1 MEITELQELIKHKV
15 ENLRPKLL
23 DLSRRNPLLAT
34 KLSPRSNAH
43 VRVVDELPDI
53 LFYKLNNGQDMRLV
67 PLPDIDDDPK
77 DEETKKFRDALS
89 AARLTDESYQSEL
102 ETIAQDAD
110 DYLDRTRA
118 IERSLKD
125 RLRAELGMPPRP
137 QLADINLMQH
147 ARNNGIT
154 PSYELPLP
162 EQDHVKP
169 RHADDDIQTLL
180 LPKDLERKLNSV
192 TAKCRTWIQETGI
205 NVLHV
210 AYGFLEWS
218 EPNQTETSYAPLVLC
233 SAQIE
238 KRRTREGLEFHLKG
252 AGEEA
257 EINAVLAEK
266 MRLDFGIELPLFSG
280 TSVEE
285 YLAMIAEI
293 APKQI
298 IWKVR
303 RQVAI
308 GVFPSA
314 RMAMYHDIDPNHPAF
329 PDSEIVRSLL
339 GGTNSETA
347 SPFADEYN
355 VDEPEIEGSV
365 PYIVMDAD
373 SSQFSTLVDIAH
385 GKNLAVEGPPGTGKS
400 QTIVNAIAAALASGK
415 KVLFVAEKLAALNV
429 VRSRLEAVGLGEF
442 LLPLQAERS
451 TREQV
456 IASVRNRVEMR
467 KPGSVK
473 DYEEKLALYRRTR
486 RQLADYIDLVTL
498 PFGTSGLTIH
508 DIMSRSIA
516 TASRLDTVPTEIVT
530 QSLVPNTLL
539 HKPGISRLRTLGEA
553 VEKAAQLAVE
563 AKSNWSASRL
573 VHADRFTVEE
583 ACNLAGRAACSFREL
598 GKARD
603 ELPQYQLDR
612 QTSDETLSVL
622 LSALKRIAEFSE
634 NDPRLHVDLLKD
646 GAASVVLSFIV
657 LHESCARVEMELKAI
672 FAAALDDRAL
682 NDLRHCET
690 LCRSLHLETLD
701 WSELQNDLAE
711 RRDVV
716 NRSRGLASALA
727 PLVAIEPDAVQWRL
741 DAVSKA
747 HKAILKAGREALLCR
762 NASNNDPAAL
772 PILKKLIAEGRLL
785 QGVRD
790 QLAKLVSLSIDVP
803 LETLSQTIAALRS
816 GGPFAIFS
824 SSFRNAR
831 KVALSLLLM
840 DRYEKRDALARL
852 EALLAYRAREKA
864 FQQNAQ
870 AISVFGLRFR
880 GTDTDFAPFEVL
892 TEYLEF
898 VQALSGHTLKG
909 LRSFLRE
916 AEWDE
921 LEAVPSIPALTSA
934 DTIAALQNDLAQAE
948 QEIEARASVL
958 VELRPYLGMFRE
970 PSSIKSQDLVS
981 LVGKLSALLSHRV
994 SLDEDQ
1000 NAAAVLQDRFLG
1012 HRTEVGGIK
1021 AVCEWALAASPIA
1034 DVLAGIVRSGLRKQA
1049 AAQIER
1055 VGELQ
1060 AQTNKL
1066 LADLSEVARIGSS
1079 TFTQGR
1085 DELAIV
1091 RALEAA
1097 AQDVEGLFAHAA
1109 LATAVQELKDT
1120 GADRLVAYRL
1130 ASGSPSGL
1138 AGQVEALA
1146 IRKLARSVFSEYG
1159 QKLSRYPGTKLDELR
1174 ATLARQDKEII
1185 TLMQKELRWR
1195 VHADSRPPLG
1205 NGVGKKSSW
1214 TQMALIE
1221 NEINKQQRFIS
1232 VRDLT
1237 QRAGKSLLE
1246 LKPCWMMS
1254 PLAVAQYVP
1263 KEAFSFDLCIIDE
1276 ASQMPPE
1283 AAIGAL
1289 LRCNQTVV
1297 VGDTNQL
1304 PPSSFFRKMIDDEE
1318 ADEDDVVLNESILEM
1333 ANATF
1338 RPARRLRWHYR
1349 SRHSGLIRFSNS
1361 LVYNGDLIVFPSAT
1375 ESMARMGVEFRKVDG
1390 LYKSGTNALEAQE
1403 VVSAAL
1409 EFMRTDPNRSL
1420 GIVTLNQKQRDLIA
1434 EEFEYALG
1442 QDRQAQAYIED
1453 WKEKNDGLEEFF
1465 IKNLENVQGDERDII
1480 FIGTVYGPESHGA
1493 RVAQRF
1499 GPINGVAG
1507 KRRLNVLFSRAK
1519 EKIVT
1524 FSSMTSADI
1533 VAEEN
1538 GNAGAYMLKRWLEYA
1553 AGGMLDGGLNTA
1565 KEPDSDFEVFVMD
1578 QIRAMGCE
1586 PVPQVGVAG
1595 YFIDIGVRH
1604 PEWPYGFILGVECD
1618 GASYHSAKSARD
1630 RDRLRQEV
1638 LERLGWNFHRI
1649 WSTDWFNNP
1658 RREGERLRE
1667 VISKRMMELRA
1678 RETEFSARSIP
1689 QENTKEIRLSE
1700 PMLQKEFALSSRPE
1714 RSLPSHIAKDNG
1726 VEVGDTVRVRHLT
1739 DGRNV
1744 VVITISATKSDPS
1757 QGIVHQ
1763 EAPIAKALLG
1773 ASEGDEVEVLSG
1785 SYVRPAVVEAIE
1797 KGKDRVEA
1805 ATRSVAIDSTDES
1818 RV

>member
-34 KLSPRSNAH
+34 RLSPRSNAH

-89 AARLTDESYQSEL
+89 AARLIDEAYQSEL
-102 ETIAQDAD
+102 EAVERDAD
-110 DYLDRTRA
+110 DYLDRTRE

-125 RLRAELGMPPRP
+125 RVRAELGMSPRP

-147 ARNNGIT
+147 ARNNDIT
-154 PSYELPLP
+154 PSYELPSP
-162 EQDHVKP
+162 EGDDVKEQ
-169 RHADDDIQTLL
+169 HADDDIQTLL
-180 LPKDLERKLNSV
+180 LPKDLERKLNNV
-192 TAKCRTWIQETGI
+192 TTKCRTWIQETGI

-238 KRRTREGLEFHLKG
+238 KKRTREGVEFHLKG
-252 AGEEA
+252 AGDEA
-257 EINAVLAEK
+257 EINTVLAEK
-266 MRLDFGIELPLFSG
+266 MRLDFGIELPEFNG

-285 YLAMIAEI
+285 YLAEIAEI

-298 IWKVR
+298 VWKVR

-339 GGTNSETA
+339 GGTNSDTA

-355 VDEPEIEGSV
+355 VDEPEIERSV
-365 PYIVMDAD
+365 PYVVMDAD
-373 SSQFSTLVDIAH
+373 SSQFSALVDIAN

-429 VRSRLEAVGLGEF
+429 VRARLEAVGLGEF

-456 IASVRNRVEMR
+456 IESVRNRIEMR
-467 KPGSVK
+467 RPGAVR
-473 DYEEKLALYRRTR
+473 DYAEQLSQYRQTR
-486 RQLADYIDLVTL
+486 QQLADYIDLITL
-498 PFGTSGLTIH
+498 PFGSSGLTIH
-508 DIMSRSIA
+508 NILSSSIA
-516 TASRLDTVPTEIVT
+516 TASCLDSVPTEVIA
-530 QSLVPNTLL
+530 QSEVSETLL
-539 HKPGISRLRTLGEA
+539 HKPGIGRLKALGEG
-553 VEKAAQLAVE
+553 VEKSARLAVE
-563 AKSNWSASRL
+563 AKPCWSASGL
-573 VHADRFTVEE
+573 IHADRFTVEE
-583 ACNLAGRAACSFREL
+583 ACDLAARTARTFREL
-598 GKARD
+598 AEAKD
-603 ELPQYQLDR
+603 ELPQYQISR
-612 QTSDETLSVL
+612 QASDQL
-622 LSALKRIAEFSE
+622 LSALLVALRGLESLSE
-634 NDPRLHVDLLKD
+634 KDSRLHFDLLKD
-646 GAASVVLSFIV
+646 GAANAVLSFV
-657 LHESCARVEMELKAI
+657 SSHVSYVNAEAELQPI
-672 FAAALDDRAL
+672 FAAALDDKTL
-682 NDLRHCET
+682 SDLQNCET
-690 LCRSLHLETLD
+690 LCQGLHLETLD
-701 WSELQNDLAE
+701 WQELQNDLSE
-711 RRDVV
+711 RRETLK
-716 NRSRGLASALA
+716 RSQEIASILA
-727 PLVAIEPDAVQWRL
+727 PLIAIEPDAAQWNL
-741 DAVSKA
+741 EYISKA
-747 HKAILKAGREALLCR
+747 HKAIGRAGREALLCR
-762 NASNNDPAAL
+762 NTATNDPAAL
-772 PILKKLIAEGRLL
+772 PVLKKLIAEGRVL

-790 QLAKLVSLSIDVP
+790 QLAKLVSLSIDASV
-803 LETLSQTIAALRS
+803 ETLSQTISALRA
-816 GGPFAIFS
+816 GGIFAIFS
-824 SSFRNAR
+824 SRFRSA
-831 KVALSLLLM
+831 KTVALSLLLM

-852 EALLAYRAREKA
+852 EALLAYRTRERA

-870 AISVFGLRFR
+870 AIAAFGMHFH
-880 GTDTDFAPFEVL
+880 GVDTDFVPFESLV
-892 TEYLEF
+892 EYLEF
-898 VQALSGHTLKG
+898 VQTLSGFTLKG
-909 LRSFLRE
+909 LRNFLRD
-916 AEWDE
+916 ADCDE
-921 LEAVPSIPALTSA
+921 LYTVPEIPSGAPVATLAT
-934 DTIAALQNDLAQAE
+934 LQTDLAAAE
-948 QEIEARASVL
+948 QEIDVRASVL
-958 VELRPYLGMFRE
+958 TKLRPHLGLFRE
-970 PSSIKSQDLVS
+970 PGSIGSRDFADLASRLGV
-981 LVGKLSALLSHRV
+981 LLSQRG
-994 SLDEDQ
+994 SLDADQ
-1000 NAAAVLQDRFLG
+1000 NAAAVLRSRFLG
-1012 HRTEVGGIK
+1012 HRTETTNLK
-1021 AVCEWALAASPIA
+1021 AACEWALAVAPIA
-1034 DVLAGIVRSGLRKQA
+1034 EAVAAVIRGGLPKEA
-1049 AAQIER
+1049 TMQIER
-1055 VGELQ
+1055 VRGLQ
-1060 AQTNKL
+1060 AQTEKM
-1066 LADLSEVARIGSS
+1066 LADLSEIARISS
-1079 TFTQGR
+1079 AVFTQGR
-1085 DELAIV
+1085 DDVATAD
-1091 RALEAA
+1091 ALEAA
-1097 AQDVEGLFAHAA
+1097 AHDQEGLFAHAG
-1109 LATAVQELKDT
+1109 LATAIEELKGT
-1120 GADRLVAYRL
+1120 GTGRLVAHRL
-1130 ASGSPSGL
+1130 ASGVPDGL
-1138 AGQVEALA
+1138 AGQIEALA
-1146 IRKLARSVFSEYG
+1146 IRKLAQAVFSEHG
-1159 QKLSRYPGTKLDELR
+1159 KKLSRYPGSKLDDLR
-1174 ATLARQDKEII
+1174 AALARQDKEII
-1185 TLMQKELRWR
+1185 KLMQKELRLKLH
-1195 VHADSRPPLG
+1195 VSARPPQG
-1205 NGVGKKSSW
+1205 NGVGRKSSW

-1237 QRAGKSLLE
+1237 QRAGNALLE

-1263 KEAFSFDLCIIDE
+1263 KEAFAFDLCIIDE

-1289 LRCNQTVV
+1289 LRCKQTVV

-1318 ADEDDVVLNESILEM
+1318 ADEDDAVLSESILEM

-1349 SRHSGLIRFSNS
+1349 SRHSGLIKFSNS
-1361 LVYNGDLIVFPSAT
+1361 LVYNDDLIVFPSAT
-1375 ESMARMGVEFRKVDG
+1375 ESMTRMGVEFRKVNG

-1409 EFMRTDPNRSL
+1409 EFMRTDRNRSL

-1442 QDRQAQAYIED
+1442 QDTQAQAYIEA

-1465 IKNLENVQGDERDII
+1465 IKNLENVQGDERDVI
-1480 FIGTVYGPESHGA
+1480 FIGTVYGPENDGA

-1499 GPINGVAG
+1499 GPINGLAG
-1507 KRRLNVLFSRAK
+1507 RRRLNVLFSRAK

-1524 FSSMTSADI
+1524 FSSMTSADV

-1553 AGGMLDGGLNTA
+1553 AVGMLDGGVNTR

-1638 LERLGWNFHRI
+1638 LERLGWRFHRI

-1658 RREGERLRE
+1658 RQQGERLRV
-1667 VISKRMMELRA
+1667 VIGRRMEELRA
-1678 RETEFSARSIP
+1678 REAEFSLRAEP
-1689 QENTKEIRLSE
+1689 VVDAKEIRLPE
-1700 PMLQKEFALSSRPE
+1700 PMLTEEIP
-1714 RSLPSHIAKDNG
+1714 LPSRQDRSASSYNAKEDG
-1726 VEVGDTVRVRHLT
+1726 VVVGDTVRVRHLT
-1739 DGRNV
+1739 GDRNV
-1744 VVITISATKSDPS
+1744 IEVTISATQSDPS

-1763 EAPIAKALLG
+1763 NAPIAKALLG
-1773 ASEGDEVEVLSG
+1773 ANEGDQVEVLSG
-1785 SYVRPAVVEAIE
+1785 SYVRPAIVEAIV
-1797 KGKDRVEA
+1797 KGRGEPTALRAGADSADETRV
-1805 ATRSVAIDSTDES
+1805 
-1818 RV
+1818 